1 MEQQKKQRDLA
12 MTPHLAQNNR
22 NRRSAIDARTT
33 RLVGYEIS
41 QRKRKRGE
49 RSVWMAED
57 DRIAA
62 ADALPKKRASGL
74 DVYIRYS
81 SLKSGVH
88 PKPDGGSC
96 VSRRARQKR
105 T

>member
-1 MEQQKKQRDLA
+1 
-12 MTPHLAQNNR
+12 
-22 NRRSAIDARTT
+22 
-33 RLVGYEIS
+33 
-41 QRKRKRGE
+41 
-49 RSVWMAED
+49 MAD

-74 DVYIRYS
+74 DVYIRYG
-81 SLKSGVH
+81 SLQSGAH

-96 VSRRARQKR
+96 ISRRAKQKR